1 MKRPKISRD
10 LFFLSILT
18 VITTLT
24 WIILDTYRA
33 FSKIEI
39 PKVLQE
45 QIEPLNPELESKV
58 FEDLSKRLLIEE
70 GVLVLP
76 TITPTPEATVSGE
89 I

>member
-1 MKRPKISRD
+1 MKRSKISRD

-24 WIILDTYRA
+24 WISLDAYRA
-33 FSKIEI
+33 FTKAEM

-45 QIEPLNPELESKV
+45 QLEPLNPELETKIT
-58 FEDLSKRLLIEE
+58 EDLSKRLKISEE
-70 GVLVLP
+70 ILVLP

>member
-58 FEDLSKRLLIEE
+58 FEDLSKRLLIKE

-76 TITPTPEATVSGE
+76 TASPIPEATVSGE

>member
-24 WIILDTYRA
+24 WISLDTYRA
-33 FSKIEI
+33 FTKAEV

-45 QIEPLNPELESKV
+45 QISPLNPELESKV
-58 FEDLSKRLLIEE
+58 FEDLSKRLKIKE